1 MKSALLSIGTLVFG
15 VVSLATST
23 VADAAWYE
31 TYDFSSKGV
40 AGYWP
45 LDGNAN
51 DVTGNGNDGTVH
63 EAVLTTGKLGQGY
76 DFDGADDRI
85 QINNS
90 LMNGFSAVTMACWMK
105 ADSFDT
111 NTSHLI
117 VKAGQDGQFG
127 PAYLGVTA
135 QDDYPFHAVSTG
147 SNDSQA
153 VLDNLAVATATWYHM
168 AGTYDGTT
176 LRLYVNGVQV
186 SEDAKSPAGN
196 LVSNSEILFIGS
208 NDNYGFDSSFDGI
221 IDDAVIFNRAL
232 SAAEVA
238 ALASDDNANGV
249 SDYWEFPWY
258 NQYFL
263 TQQSIDLDG
272 MPDAWE
278 NAH

>member
-127 PAYLGVTA
+127 PCACRVGGGLPSSRTRFV
-135 QDDYPFHAVSTG
+135 FSVC
-147 SNDSQA
+147 
-153 VLDNLAVATATWYHM
+153 
-168 AGTYDGTT
+168 
-176 LRLYVNGVQV
+176 R
-186 SEDAKSPAGN
+186 
-196 LVSNSEILFIGS
+196 LVSRRCHAISSIQGYQRVAGS
-208 NDNYGFDSSFDGI
+208 
-221 IDDAVIFNRAL
+221 R
-232 SAAEVA
+232 
-238 ALASDDNANGV
+238 
-249 SDYWEFPWY
+249 
-258 NQYFL
+258 
-263 TQQSIDLDG
+263 
-272 MPDAWE
+272 
-278 NAH
+278 